1 MPTSKDCRRL
11 SEPPRRIALLTD
23 FGAGPYI
30 GQMQLLLSAIAA
42 GVPALS
48 LIADLA
54 PFRPDLAGYL
64 LPGLSA
70 GMPTAT
76 LYVCVVDP
84 GVGGE
89 RGVLAASV
97 GGNWL
102 IGPDNGLLVP
112 SIRRDAGAHVYRV
125 AWRPTGLSDSFHGR
139 DLFAPLA
146 ARLVQGELPEATPV
160 SPDDIVGADWPAQLA
175 KVCYVDHFG
184 NLISGLPA
192 SGLDPAINLSVGGF
206 EVGHARTFC
215 EVPVGQP
222 FWYRNAFGLLEIA
235 VNQGRADRVLGL
247 SPGDELPFPQWP

>member
-1 MPTSKDCRRL
+1 MPTRKDCMRL
-11 SEPPRRIALLTD
+11 TEPPRRIALLTD

-30 GQMQLLLSAIAA
+30 GQMQLLLSAIAE
-42 GVPALS
+42 GTPVFS
-48 LIADLA
+48 LLADLV

-70 GMPTAT
+70 RMPNAT

-84 GVGGE
+84 GVGSG

-97 GGNWL
+97 GDSWL
-102 IGPDNGLLVP
+102 IGPDNGLLLP
-112 SIRRDAGAHVYRV
+112 SIQTDPRARVYRV
-125 AWRPTGLSDSFHGR
+125 AWRPPGLSDSFHGR

-146 ARLVQGELPEATPV
+146 ARLVHGELPEATPV
-160 SPDDIVGADWPAQLA
+160 LTDNIVGANWPTSLA
-175 KVCYVDHFG
+175 KVCYVDRFG

-192 SGLDPAINLSVGGF
+192 SDLDPAAKLSVGGF

-222 FWYRNAFGLLEIA
+222 FWYEDAFGLLEIA

-247 SPGDELPFPQWP
+247 SPGDELPLPH